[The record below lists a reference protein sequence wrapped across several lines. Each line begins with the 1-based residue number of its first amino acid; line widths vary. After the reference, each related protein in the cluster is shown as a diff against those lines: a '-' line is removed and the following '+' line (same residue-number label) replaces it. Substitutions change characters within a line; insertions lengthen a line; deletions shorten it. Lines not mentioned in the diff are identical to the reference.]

1 MEKKDSGRL
10 LFEILHSDTRPP
22 VFEQIKLVFFMSV
35 PAIMAQIASV
45 CMQYI
50 DASMVGQ
57 LGADDSASIGLVS
70 SSIWLLCSIGM
81 AVNVGFTVLMAQK
94 IGARKYVS
102 ARNLL
107 KLAFM
112 VCLAASLLLAGA
124 GILVSD
130 ILPVWLGG
138 NSEINRGAS
147 EYFLIFTSALPV
159 LILNALSSGMLQS
172 SGNMKLPSLLNMLMC
187 LLDVVFNYL
196 LIFPSR
202 EISFGG
208 FSLVIPG
215 CDLGIRGAAL
225 GTVAAETV
233 TFALMLFFLL
243 FRTPQLQLHREEKFI
258 FSSSAEKVQ
267 QKLNSLKLHREEKF
281 IFSSRLVRRAFKI
294 SLPVGFDHIAMCLAM
309 VVSMMIV
316 APLGTVPIATHSFAI
331 TAESFCYMAGYGIAA
346 AATTMVGQSIGAR
359 RSDLAVSFAW
369 LVTGLGVSIMTA
381 AGILMFIFAPLMMGL
396 LSPVAEI
403 RNLGAEVLRIEAFAE
418 PLFGASIVA
427 AGALRGAG
435 DTFFPSLINFI
446 SMWFVRIP
454 LSLLLASYY
463 GFYGIWVAMCIE
475 LCIRGLLFLYRLKRG
490 KWLKNI

>member
-107 KLAFM
+107 KLAFL

-258 FSSSAEKVQ
+258 FSS
-267 QKLNSLKLHREEKF
+267 
-281 IFSSRLVRRAFKI
+281 RLVRRAFLI
-294 SLPVGFDHIAMCLAM
+294 SLPVGFDHLAMCLAM

>member
-225 GTVAAETV
+225 GTVAAEAV

-258 FSSSAEKVQ
+258 FSS
-267 QKLNSLKLHREEKF
+267 
-281 IFSSRLVRRAFKI
+281 RLVRRAFLI

-427 AGALRGAG
+427 TGALRGAG

>member
-107 KLAFM
+107 KLAFL

-208 FSLVIPG
+208 FLLVIPG

-243 FRTPQLQLHREEKFI
+243 LRTPQLQ
-258 FSSSAEKVQ
+258 
-267 QKLNSLKLHREEKF
+267 LHREEKF
-281 IFSSRLVRRAFKI
+281 IFSSRLVRRAFLI
-294 SLPVGFDHIAMCLAM
+294 SLPVGFDHIAMCLAL

>member
-258 FSSSAEKVQ
+258 FSS
-267 QKLNSLKLHREEKF
+267 
-281 IFSSRLVRRAFKI
+281 RLVRRAFLI
-294 SLPVGFDHIAMCLAM
+294 SLPVGFDHLAMCLAM

>member
-1 MEKKDSGRL
+1 LEKKDSGRL

-225 GTVAAETV
+225 GTVAAEAV

-243 FRTPQLQLHREEKFI
+243 FRTQQLRLRPEE
-258 FSSSAEKVQ
+258 
-267 QKLNSLKLHREEKF
+267 RF
-281 IFSSRLVRRAFKI
+281 IFSSRLVRRAFLI

-403 RNLGAEVLRIEAFAE
+403 RNLGADVLRIEAFAE
-418 PLFGASIVA
+418 PLYGASIVA

>member
-107 KLAFM
+107 KLAFL

-225 GTVAAETV
+225 GTVDAEAV

-243 FRTPQLQLHREEKFI
+243 FRTQQLRLRPEE
-258 FSSSAEKVQ
+258 
-267 QKLNSLKLHREEKF
+267 RF
-281 IFSSRLVRRAFKI
+281 IFSSRLVRRAFLI

>member
-215 CDLGIRGAAL
+215 CDLGIQGAAL
-225 GTVAAETV
+225 GTVAAEAV

-258 FSSSAEKVQ
+258 FSS
-267 QKLNSLKLHREEKF
+267 
-281 IFSSRLVRRAFKI
+281 RLVRRAFLI

>member
-258 FSSSAEKVQ
+258 FSS
-267 QKLNSLKLHREEKF
+267 
-281 IFSSRLVRRAFKI
+281 RLVRRAFQI

>member
-107 KLAFM
+107 KLAFL

-225 GTVAAETV
+225 GTVAAEAV

-243 FRTPQLQLHREEKFI
+243 FRTPQLRLRPEE
-258 FSSSAEKVQ
+258 
-267 QKLNSLKLHREEKF
+267 RF

>member
-225 GTVAAETV
+225 GTVAAEAV

-258 FSSSAEKVQ
+258 FSS
-267 QKLNSLKLHREEKF
+267 
-281 IFSSRLVRRAFKI
+281 RLVRRAFLI
-294 SLPVGFDHIAMCLAM
+294 SLPVGFDHLAMCLAM

>member
-107 KLAFM
+107 KLAFL

-225 GTVAAETV
+225 GTVAAEAV

-243 FRTPQLQLHREEKFI
+243 FRTQQLRLHPEE
-258 FSSSAEKVQ
+258 
-267 QKLNSLKLHREEKF
+267 RF

>member
-107 KLAFM
+107 KLAFL

-225 GTVAAETV
+225 GTVAAEAV

-258 FSSSAEKVQ
+258 FSS
-267 QKLNSLKLHREEKF
+267 
-281 IFSSRLVRRAFKI
+281 RLVRRAFLI
-294 SLPVGFDHIAMCLAM
+294 SLPVGFDHLAMCLAM

>member
-225 GTVAAETV
+225 GTVAAEAV

-258 FSSSAEKVQ
+258 FSS
-267 QKLNSLKLHREEKF
+267 RM
-281 IFSSRLVRRAFKI
+281 VRRAFKI

>member
-107 KLAFM
+107 KLAFL

-258 FSSSAEKVQ
+258 FSSS
-267 QKLNSLKLHREEKF
+267 
-281 IFSSRLVRRAFKI
+281 LVRRAFLI

-454 LSLLLASYY
+454 FSLLLASYY

>member
-225 GTVAAETV
+225 GTVAAEAV

-243 FRTPQLQLHREEKFI
+243 FRTPQLQLHREE
-258 FSSSAEKVQ
+258 
-267 QKLNSLKLHREEKF
+267 RF

>member
-107 KLAFM
+107 KLAFL

-225 GTVAAETV
+225 GTVAAEAV

-243 FRTPQLQLHREEKFI
+243 FRTPQLQ
-258 FSSSAEKVQ
+258 
-267 QKLNSLKLHREEKF
+267 LHREEKF

-454 LSLLLASYY
+454 LSLQLASYY

-490 KWLKNI
+490 KWMKNI

>member
-107 KLAFM
+107 KLAFL

-243 FRTPQLQLHREEKFI
+243 LRTPQLQ
-258 FSSSAEKVQ
+258 
-267 QKLNSLKLHREEKF
+267 LHREEKF
-281 IFSSRLVRRAFKI
+281 IFSSRLVRRAFLI
-294 SLPVGFDHIAMCLAM
+294 SLPVGFDHIAMCLAL

>member
-10 LFEILHSDTRPP
+10 LFEILHSDTRPA

-107 KLAFM
+107 KLAFL

-225 GTVAAETV
+225 GTVAAEAV

-243 FRTPQLQLHREEKFI
+243 FRTQQLRLRQEE
-258 FSSSAEKVQ
+258 
-267 QKLNSLKLHREEKF
+267 RF
-281 IFSSRLVRRAFKI
+281 IFSSRLVRRAFLI

-359 RSDLAVSFAW
+359 RADLAVSFAW

-418 PLFGASIVA
+418 PLYGASIVA

-463 GFYGIWVAMCIE
+463 GFYGIWVAMCVE

-490 KWLKNI
+490 KWLNNI

>member
-225 GTVAAETV
+225 GTVAAEAV

-243 FRTPQLQLHREEKFI
+243 FRTQQLRLRPEE
-258 FSSSAEKVQ
+258 
-267 QKLNSLKLHREEKF
+267 RF
-281 IFSSRLVRRAFKI
+281 IFSSRLVRRAFLI
-294 SLPVGFDHIAMCLAM
+294 SLPVGFDHIATCLAM

>member
-107 KLAFM
+107 KLAFL
-112 VCLAASLLLAGA
+112 VCLAASLLLACA

-258 FSSSAEKVQ
+258 FSS
-267 QKLNSLKLHREEKF
+267 
-281 IFSSRLVRRAFKI
+281 RLVRRAFLI

>member
-10 LFEILHSDTRPP
+10 LFEILHSDTRPS

-107 KLAFM
+107 KLAFL

-258 FSSSAEKVQ
+258 FSS
-267 QKLNSLKLHREEKF
+267 
-281 IFSSRLVRRAFKI
+281 RLVRRAFLI

-418 PLFGASIVA
+418 PLYGASIVA

>member
-225 GTVAAETV
+225 GTVAAEAV

-243 FRTPQLQLHREEKFI
+243 FRTQQLRLRPEE
-258 FSSSAEKVQ
+258 
-267 QKLNSLKLHREEKF
+267 RF
-281 IFSSRLVRRAFKI
+281 IFSSRLVRRAFLI

-359 RSDLAVSFAW
+359 RSDLAVSFAL

>member
-1 MEKKDSGRL
+1 LEKKDSGRL

-258 FSSSAEKVQ
+258 FSS
-267 QKLNSLKLHREEKF
+267 
-281 IFSSRLVRRAFKI
+281 RLVRRAFLI

>member
-10 LFEILHSDTRPP
+10 LFDFLHSDTRPP

-225 GTVAAETV
+225 GTVAAEAV

-243 FRTPQLQLHREEKFI
+243 FRTQQLRLRPEE
-258 FSSSAEKVQ
+258 
-267 QKLNSLKLHREEKF
+267 RF
-281 IFSSRLVRRAFKI
+281 IFSSRLVRRAFLI

>member
-107 KLAFM
+107 KLAFL

-225 GTVAAETV
+225 GTVAAEAV

-243 FRTPQLQLHREEKFI
+243 FRTPQLQ
-258 FSSSAEKVQ
+258 
-267 QKLNSLKLHREEKF
+267 LHREEKF

-475 LCIRGLLFLYRLKRG
+475 LCIRGLLFLYRLQ
-490 KWLKNI
+490 

>member
-1 MEKKDSGRL
+1 
-10 LFEILHSDTRPP
+10 
-22 VFEQIKLVFFMSV
+22 MSV

-107 KLAFM
+107 KLAFL

-258 FSSSAEKVQ
+258 FSS
-267 QKLNSLKLHREEKF
+267 
-281 IFSSRLVRRAFKI
+281 RLVRRAFLI

>member
-225 GTVAAETV
+225 GTVAAEAV

-243 FRTPQLQLHREEKFI
+243 FRTQQLRLRPEE
-258 FSSSAEKVQ
+258 
-267 QKLNSLKLHREEKF
+267 RF
-281 IFSSRLVRRAFKI
+281 IFSSRLVRRAFLI
-294 SLPVGFDHIAMCLAM
+294 SLPVGFDHLAMCLAM

>member
-107 KLAFM
+107 KLAFL

-243 FRTPQLQLHREEKFI
+243 FRTPQLQ
-258 FSSSAEKVQ
+258 
-267 QKLNSLKLHREEKF
+267 LHREEKF

>member
-107 KLAFM
+107 KLAFL
-112 VCLAASLLLAGA
+112 VCLAVSLLLAGA
-124 GILVSD
+124 GILISD

-243 FRTPQLQLHREEKFI
+243 FLTPQLQ
-258 FSSSAEKVQ
+258 
-267 QKLNSLKLHREEKF
+267 LHREEKF
-281 IFSSRLVRRAFKI
+281 IFSSRLVRRAFLI

-359 RSDLAVSFAW
+359 RADLAVSFAW

-454 LSLLLASYY
+454 LSLLLATYY

>member
-225 GTVAAETV
+225 GTVAAEAV

-243 FRTPQLQLHREEKFI
+243 FRTQQLRLRQEE
-258 FSSSAEKVQ
+258 
-267 QKLNSLKLHREEKF
+267 RF
-281 IFSSRLVRRAFKI
+281 IFSSRLVRRAFLI
-294 SLPVGFDHIAMCLAM
+294 SLPVGFDHLAMCLAM

>member
-138 NSEINRGAS
+138 NSEINRGAA

-225 GTVAAETV
+225 GTVAAEAV

-243 FRTPQLQLHREEKFI
+243 FRTPQLQLHREE
-258 FSSSAEKVQ
+258 
-267 QKLNSLKLHREEKF
+267 RF

-454 LSLLLASYY
+454 LSLLLASYS

>member
-107 KLAFM
+107 KLAFL

-243 FRTPQLQLHREEKFI
+243 FRTPQLQLHREK
-258 FSSSAEKVQ
+258 
-267 QKLNSLKLHREEKF
+267 KF
-281 IFSSRLVRRAFKI
+281 IFSSRLVRRAFLI

>member
-10 LFEILHSDTRPP
+10 LFEILHSDTRPA

-107 KLAFM
+107 KLAFL

-215 CDLGIRGAAL
+215 CALGIRGAAL
-225 GTVAAETV
+225 GTVAAEAV

-243 FRTPQLQLHREEKFI
+243 FRTQQLRLRQEE
-258 FSSSAEKVQ
+258 
-267 QKLNSLKLHREEKF
+267 RF
-281 IFSSRLVRRAFKI
+281 IFSSRLVRRAFLI

-359 RSDLAVSFAW
+359 RADLAVSFAW

-381 AGILMFIFAPLMMGL
+381 AGILMFIFSPLMMGL

-418 PLFGASIVA
+418 PLYGASIVA

-463 GFYGIWVAMCIE
+463 GFYGIWVAMCVE

>member
-107 KLAFM
+107 KLAFL

-225 GTVAAETV
+225 GTVAAEAV

-243 FRTPQLQLHREEKFI
+243 FRTQQLRLRPEE
-258 FSSSAEKVQ
+258 
-267 QKLNSLKLHREEKF
+267 RF
-281 IFSSRLVRRAFKI
+281 IFSSRLVRRAFLI

-403 RNLGAEVLRIEAFAE
+403 SNLGAEVLRIEAFAE

>member
-107 KLAFM
+107 KLAFL

-225 GTVAAETV
+225 GTVAAEAV

-243 FRTPQLQLHREEKFI
+243 FRTPQLQ
-258 FSSSAEKVQ
+258 
-267 QKLNSLKLHREEKF
+267 LHREEKF

-454 LSLLLASYY
+454 LSLLLATYY

>member
-258 FSSSAEKVQ
+258 FSS
-267 QKLNSLKLHREEKF
+267 
-281 IFSSRLVRRAFKI
+281 RLVRRAFKI

>member
-225 GTVAAETV
+225 GTVAAEAV

-243 FRTPQLQLHREEKFI
+243 FRTQQLRLRQEE
-258 FSSSAEKVQ
+258 
-267 QKLNSLKLHREEKF
+267 RF

-454 LSLLLASYY
+454 LSLLLATYY

>member
-225 GTVAAETV
+225 GTVAAEAV

-243 FRTPQLQLHREEKFI
+243 FRTQQLRLRP
-258 FSSSAEKVQ
+258 
-267 QKLNSLKLHREEKF
+267 EEKF

>member
-225 GTVAAETV
+225 GTVAAEAV

-243 FRTPQLQLHREEKFI
+243 FRTPQLQ
-258 FSSSAEKVQ
+258 
-267 QKLNSLKLHREEKF
+267 LHREEKF

>member
-225 GTVAAETV
+225 GTVAAEAV

-243 FRTPQLQLHREEKFI
+243 FRTQQLRLRPEE
-258 FSSSAEKVQ
+258 
-267 QKLNSLKLHREEKF
+267 RF
-281 IFSSRLVRRAFKI
+281 IFSSRLVRRAFLI

-418 PLFGASIVA
+418 PLFGTSIVA